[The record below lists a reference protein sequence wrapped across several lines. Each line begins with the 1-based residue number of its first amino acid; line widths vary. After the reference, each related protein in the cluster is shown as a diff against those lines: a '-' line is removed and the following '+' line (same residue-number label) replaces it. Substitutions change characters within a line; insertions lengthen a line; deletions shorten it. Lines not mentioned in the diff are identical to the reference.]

1 MIDVLVFNAIW
12 FVVPFS
18 ALVVALRRPDLA
30 RSALEDFNG
39 WVRRRQRGL
48 AILAFAL
55 VGAPYF
61 AASGAS
67 QLL

>member
-12 FVVPFS
+12 FIVPFA
-18 ALVVALRRPDLA
+18 ALVVAVRHPDVA

-55 VGAPYF
+55 VGAYF
-61 AASGAS
+61 AANGAA